1 LELDVLETAGPR
13 IIRLRSRLMGLE
25 NILAEVP
32 NMHIPTALGDYYVLG
47 GHRLQTAPETSPST
61 YIPDGKPVLIN
72 QTTEGIEIFGQ
83 TEPETGLSRGISV
96 QFHEDHERL
105 TVRHDFKNESEV
117 TLEIS
122 AWSLTMLPPGGRIFM
137 PLRLSTSKPS
147 NVLPDCS
154 LVFWP
159 YSRLDTS
166 VFSLTKKTAV
176 LVPSTDHLPFK
187 FGGLASWLAYE
198 FNNLVFMKTF
208 SVDSEQPYPDRGCS
222 AEAYANDDFVE
233 LESLSPLKQVEPG
246 QTIHHIEEWEILT
259 NAAFSEFLTN
269 QK

>member
-1 LELDVLETAGPR
+1 
-13 IIRLRSRLMGLE
+13 
-25 NILAEVP
+25 
-32 NMHIPTALGDYYVLG
+32 
-47 GHRLQTAPETSPST
+47 
-61 YIPDGKPVLIN
+61 
-72 QTTEGIEIFGQ
+72 
-83 TEPETGLSRGISV
+83 
-96 QFHEDHERL
+96 
-105 TVRHDFKNESEV
+105 
-117 TLEIS
+117 
-122 AWSLTMLPPGGRIFM
+122 
-137 PLRLSTSKPS
+137 
-147 NVLPDCS
+147 
-154 LVFWP
+154 
-159 YSRLDTS
+159 LDTG

-259 NAAFSEFLTN
+259 NAVFSEFLTN